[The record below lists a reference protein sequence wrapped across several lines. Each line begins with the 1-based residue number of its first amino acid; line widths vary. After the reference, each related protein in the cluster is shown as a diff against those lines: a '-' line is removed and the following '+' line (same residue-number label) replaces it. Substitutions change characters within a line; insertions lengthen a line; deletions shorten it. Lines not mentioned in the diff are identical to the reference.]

1 MPKINVYL
9 SDELADAVRD
19 SGVPVSAICQRAL
32 ETSVKRV
39 TAIRAATIGDLN
51 DDAAGKLPNFTERA
65 RTSVKI
71 AIEQA
76 RAENAAL
83 VGTEHVLHGLVRE
96 GNNMALRVLT
106 ATEID
111 VTKLLAELPEPT
123 TGDHPADKF
132 SGPLANAFELAVTEA
147 ITMGHNY
154 IGCEHLLLGLIA
166 EQDGAGGQVLRA
178 AGAELRST
186 RGAVAAALAG
196 FVHHRDRSTRGAVA
210 SALAGL
216 VPHRDSTKTPSDP
229 AAAVAALV
237 GKQLK
242 PLLDRL
248 DRLERHVGL
257 E

>member
-9 SDELADAVRD
+9 SDELAEAVRE

-39 TAIRAATIGDLN
+39 TAIREATIGDL
-51 DDAAGKLPNFTERA
+51 DGDPTGKLPHFTERA
-65 RTSVKI
+65 RVTVKL

-76 RAENAAL
+76 RADGAAV
-83 VGTEHVLHGLVRE
+83 VGTEHLLRGIVLE
-96 GNNMALRVLT
+96 GHNMALRVLE

-111 VTKLLAELPEPT
+111 AKKLLADLPAPT
-123 TGDHPADKF
+123 TGEQPADKF
-132 SGPLANAFELAVTEA
+132 SGALANTFELAVTEA

-154 IGCEHLLLGLIA
+154 IGCEHLLLGLVA
-166 EQDGAGGQVLRA
+166 EQDGAGGQALRA

-196 FVHHRDRSTRGAVA
+196 FVHQREQSSKAAT
-210 SALAGL
+210 
-216 VPHRDSTKTPSDP
+216 DP

-248 DRLERHVGL
+248 DRLERHAGL
-257 E
+257 A

>member
-9 SDELADAVRD
+9 PDELAEAVRE

-39 TAIRAATIGDLN
+39 TAIRSATIGDLGGE
-51 DDAAGKLPNFTERA
+51 DPTGKLPHFTERA
-65 RTSVKI
+65 RATVKI

-76 RAENAAL
+76 RSDGSAL
-83 VGTEHVLHGLVRE
+83 VGTEHLLHGIIRE
-96 GNNMALRVLT
+96 GNNMALKVLA

-111 VTKLLAELPEPT
+111 PQKLLEDLPEPT
-123 TGDHPADKF
+123 TGDHPADRF

-154 IGCEHLLLGLIA
+154 IGCEHLLLGLVA
-166 EQDGAGGQVLRA
+166 EQDGTGGQALRA

-196 FVHHRDRSTRGAVA
+196 FVHHRDQ
-210 SALAGL
+210 
-216 VPHRDSTKTPSDP
+216 KTPGDP

>member
-9 SDELADAVRD
+9 SDELADAVRE

-39 TAIRAATIGDLN
+39 TAIREATIGDL
-51 DDAAGKLPNFTERA
+51 DGDPTGKLPHFTERA
-65 RTSVKI
+65 RVTVKL

-76 RAENAAL
+76 RADGSAL
-83 VGTEHVLHGLVRE
+83 VGTEHLLHGIVRE
-96 GNNMALRVLT
+96 GSNMALRVLE
-106 ATEID
+106 ATEVD
-111 VTKLLAELPEPT
+111 PKKLLAELPAPAGGEQ
-123 TGDHPADKF
+123 PADKF

-154 IGCEHLLLGLIA
+154 IGCEHLLLGLVA
-166 EQDGAGGQVLRA
+166 EQDGAGGQALRA
-178 AGAELRST
+178 AGAELRSL
-186 RGAVAAALAG
+186 RGAVSAALAG
-196 FVHHRDRSTRGAVA
+196 FVHQREQSSKA
-210 SALAGL
+210 AG
-216 VPHRDSTKTPSDP
+216 DP

>member
-9 SDELADAVRD
+9 SDELAEAVRD

-39 TAIRAATIGDLN
+39 TAIRSATIGDL
-51 DDAAGKLPNFTERA
+51 DGGDPTARLPHFTERA
-65 RTSVKI
+65 RTTVKL

-76 RAENAAL
+76 RADGSPL
-83 VGTEHVLHGLVRE
+83 VGTEHLLHGIVKE

-111 VTKLLAELPEPT
+111 PQRVLADLPAPT
-123 TGDHPADKF
+123 AGDHPADKF

-154 IGCEHLLLGLIA
+154 IGCEHLLLGLVA
-166 EQDGAGGQVLRA
+166 EQDGAAGQVLRA

-186 RGAVAAALAG
+186 RGAVSAALAG
-196 FVHHRDRSTRGAVA
+196 FVHHRDQ
-210 SALAGL
+210 AGG
-216 VPHRDSTKTPSDP
+216 KPSDP
-229 AAAVAALV
+229 VAAVAALV

>member
-9 SDELADAVRD
+9 PDELAEAVRE

-39 TAIRAATIGDLN
+39 TAIRQATIGDL
-51 DDAAGKLPNFTERA
+51 DAGDPTAKLPHFTERA
-65 RTSVKI
+65 RQTVKL
-71 AIEQA
+71 AVERA
-76 RAENAAL
+76 RADGSAQ
-83 VGTEHVLHGLVRE
+83 VGTEHLLRGIVDE

-111 VTKLLAELPEPT
+111 PRMLELPEPT
-123 TGDHPADKF
+123 AGEHRADKF

-154 IGCEHLLLGLIA
+154 IGCEHLLLGLVA
-166 EQDGAGGQVLRA
+166 EQDGTAGQALRA
-178 AGAELRST
+178 AGAELRAT

-196 FVHHRDRSTRGAVA
+196 FVHHRDQSSPA
-210 SALAGL
+210 
-216 VPHRDSTKTPSDP
+216 DP

-248 DRLERHVGL
+248 ERLERHVGL

>member
-9 SDELADAVRD
+9 PDELADAVRE

-39 TAIRAATIGDLN
+39 TAIREATIGDL
-51 DDAAGKLPNFTERA
+51 DGGDPTAKLPHFTERA
-65 RTSVKI
+65 RQTVKL
-71 AIEQA
+71 AIDSA
-76 RAENAAL
+76 REEAAAL
-83 VGTEHVLHGLVRE
+83 VGTEHLLQGIIKE

-106 ATEID
+106 ASEID
-111 VTKLLAELPEPT
+111 PRKLLRELPQPT
-123 TGDHPADKF
+123 AQEHRADKF

-154 IGCEHLLLGLIA
+154 IGCEHLLLGLVA
-166 EQDGAGGQVLRA
+166 EQDGTAGQALRA
-178 AGAELRST
+178 AGAELRSI
-186 RGAVAAALAG
+186 RGATAAALAG
-196 FVHHRDRSTRGAVA
+196 FVHHRDQGTTSN
-210 SALAGL
+210 
-216 VPHRDSTKTPSDP
+216 P

-237 GKQLK
+237 GQQLK

-248 DRLERHVGL
+248 ARLERHVGL

>member
-9 SDELADAVRD
+9 PDELAEAVRE

-39 TAIRAATIGDLN
+39 TAIRAATIGELGG
-51 DDAAGKLPNFTERA
+51 DDPTTKLPHFTERA
-65 RTSVKI
+65 RVTVKI
-71 AIEQA
+71 AIERA
-76 RAENAAL
+76 REDGSAQ
-83 VGTEHVLHGLVRE
+83 VGTEHLLRGIIEE
-96 GNNMALRVLT
+96 GNNMALKVLA

-111 VTKLLAELPEPT
+111 PRRVLDDLPEPA

-154 IGCEHLLLGLIA
+154 IGCEHLLLGLVA
-166 EQDGAGGQVLRA
+166 EQDGTGGQALRA
-178 AGAELRST
+178 AGAELRSI
-186 RGAVAAALAG
+186 RGATAAALAG
-196 FVHHRDRSTRGAVA
+196 FVHHRDQA
-210 SALAGL
+210 
-216 VPHRDSTKTPSDP
+216 TPKDP

-248 DRLERHVGL
+248 ERLERHVGL

>member
-9 SDELADAVRD
+9 SDELAEAVRE

-32 ETSVKRV
+32 ESSVKRV
-39 TAIRAATIGDLN
+39 TAIRAATIGELGG
-51 DDAAGKLPNFTERA
+51 DDPTTKLPHFTERA
-65 RTSVKI
+65 RVSVKI

-76 RAENAAL
+76 RADGSAL
-83 VGTEHVLHGLVRE
+83 VGTEHLLHGIVRE
-96 GNNMALRVLT
+96 GNNMAVRVLE

-111 VTKLLAELPEPT
+111 GAKLLAELPAPT
-123 TGDHPADKF
+123 RGDHPADRF
-132 SGPLANAFELAVTEA
+132 SGPLANAFELAMTEA

-154 IGCEHLLLGLIA
+154 IGCEHLLLGLVA
-166 EQDGAGGQVLRA
+166 EQDGTAGQALRA

-196 FVHHRDRSTRGAVA
+196 FVHHRDKSGGTMPA
-210 SALAGL
+210 
-216 VPHRDSTKTPSDP
+216 DP

-248 DRLERHVGL
+248 ERLERHVGL

>member
-9 SDELADAVRD
+9 SDELAEAVRD

-39 TAIRAATIGDLN
+39 TAIRAATIGDLGG
-51 DDAAGKLPNFTERA
+51 DAAVQLPHFTERA

-76 RAENAAL
+76 RADNAAL
-83 VGTEHVLHGLVRE
+83 VGTEHLLHGIVRE

-111 VTKLLAELPEPT
+111 LKKLLAELPAPA

-154 IGCEHLLLGLIA
+154 VGCEHLLLGLIA
-166 EQDGAGGQVLRA
+166 EQDGAGGQALRA

-196 FVHHRDRSTRGAVA
+196 FVHHRD
-210 SALAGL
+210 SAGG
-216 VPHRDSTKTPSDP
+216 KTAADP

-248 DRLERHVGL
+248 DRLERQVGL
-257 E
+257 A

>member
-9 SDELADAVRD
+9 SDELADAVRE

-39 TAIRAATIGDLN
+39 TAIRAAAIGDL
-51 DDAAGKLPNFTERA
+51 DGDPIGKLPHFTERA
-65 RTSVKI
+65 RVTVKL

-76 RAENAAL
+76 RADGAPL
-83 VGTEHVLHGLVRE
+83 VGTEHLLYGIVRE
-96 GNNMALRVLT
+96 GQNMALRVLE

-111 VTKLLAELPEPT
+111 PKRLLAELPEPNA
-123 TGDHPADKF
+123 GDHPADRF

-147 ITMGHNY
+147 ITLGHNY
-154 IGCEHLLLGLIA
+154 IGCEHLLLGLVA
-166 EQDGAGGQVLRA
+166 EQDGAGGQTLRA
-178 AGAELRST
+178 AGAELRSL

-196 FVHHRDRSTRGAVA
+196 FVHQREQS
-210 SALAGL
+210 SKAG
-216 VPHRDSTKTPSDP
+216 DP

-248 DRLERHVGL
+248 ERLERHVGL